1 MLEDCGKLKGFFHTL
16 YRFSRALVYILV
28 SGQFFGLLLGN
39 VTQTIT
45 P

>member
-1 MLEDCGKLKGFFHTL
+1 MLEDCGRLKDTL
-16 YRFSRALVYILV
+16 YRFSKALVHILV

-45 P
+45 H